1 MAETKASK
9 ADILGFM
16 RQWEII
22 TPHDLVEYFDYSL
35 SYARKRLTLL
45 KKQGLVED
53 LGDTPSSYRG
63 QWVLT
68 EKGYS
73 RGLFYH
79 EKGRCSKKWCYY
91 CAIGWSRG

>member
-1 MAETKASK
+1 MAETKGSK
-9 ADILGFM
+9 ADILGFI
-16 RQWEII
+16 RQREFI
-22 TPHDLVEYFDYSL
+22 TPHDLVEYFDYTL

-91 CAIGWSRG
+91 CAMGWNRS

>member
-68 EKGYS
+68 EKEYS

-79 EKGRCSKKWCYY
+79 EKGRCSKKWRYY